1 MSIILI
7 PTDWNGAFKGEDLTK
22 VRTDARRYTN
32 NFDTKK
38 KVVVVTG
45 FEKMTETAK
54 MIINNA
60 VAKAEFKQ
68 SSAFDAL
75 KNVPEHL
82 FKDKVFRGDK
92 AEFTEGIPFSPDRI
106 EKEYQKIITSYSD
119 CWVIV
124 ISHPL
129 TTETILLEY
138 VKMYNI
144 ENEAIPNYV
153 AMPGDTIFLGKEKI
167 LDKKRY
173 GGRIIPHARFRNDK
187 ID

>member
-7 PTDWNGAFKGEDLTK
+7 PTDWNGAFKGEDLVK
-22 VRTDARRYTN
+22 VRTDVRRYTKS
-32 NFDTKK
+32 FTPKK
-38 KVVVVTG
+38 RVVVVTG
-45 FEKMTETAK
+45 NENMTLTAK
-54 MIINNA
+54 TIISNA
-60 VAKAEFKQ
+60 VVQAEFKQ

-82 FKDKVFRGDK
+82 FKEKVSRSNK
-92 AEFTEGIPFSPDRI
+92 KELTEGIPFSPERV
-106 EKEYQKIITSYSD
+106 EKEYQKIVASYSD

-129 TTETILLEY
+129 VTETILLEY
-138 VKMYNI
+138 VKMHDI
-144 ENEAIPNYV
+144 ETKAIPNYV
-153 AMPGDTIFLGKEKI
+153 AMSGDTIFLDNKKI

-173 GGRIIPHARFRNDK
+173 GERKIPPSRFKDDH